1 MYVLL
6 LLNARIKNPHKY
18 AQEKPKKKKIQYS
31 EETYGIPVLNCL
43 DIDSFTESVPLR

>member
-1 MYVLL
+1 MYVFL
-6 LLNARIKNPHKY
+6 LLNARFKNPYKY
-18 AQEKPKKKKIQYS
+18 AQEKPKKKIQYS